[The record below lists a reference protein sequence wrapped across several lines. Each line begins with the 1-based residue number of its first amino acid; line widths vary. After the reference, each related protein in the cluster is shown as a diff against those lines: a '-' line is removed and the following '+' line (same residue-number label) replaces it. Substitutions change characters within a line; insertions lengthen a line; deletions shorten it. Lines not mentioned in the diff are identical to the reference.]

1 MGRRTLPAVLLL
13 GALVG
18 LALPL
23 GELLLD
29 CRRFDSEGCMWG
41 RALLPVSLTAG
52 ALLGA
57 AAAGLLLGLVR
68 LVQGG
73 ARPHDDGA

>member
-1 MGRRTLPAVLLL
+1 
-13 GALVG
+13 
-18 LALPL
+18 
-23 GELLLD
+23 
-29 CRRFDSEGCMWG
+29 MWG

-68 LVQGG
+68 LVGSGARRRDGG
-73 ARPHDDGA
+73 A